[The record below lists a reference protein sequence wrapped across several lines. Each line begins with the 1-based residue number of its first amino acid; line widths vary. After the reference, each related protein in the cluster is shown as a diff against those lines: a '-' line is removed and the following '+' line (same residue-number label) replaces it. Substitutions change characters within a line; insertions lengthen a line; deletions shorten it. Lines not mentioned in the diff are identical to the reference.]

1 MKNVTS
7 PTIIHSL
14 PGFLDYMAAERRFS
28 PKTIKTYREAVTYFT
43 RQVGD
48 LPLGGITL
56 NHFISFKA
64 RMGERR
70 TGESRIAVIV
80 NAMKCLLVYA
90 RDVLQLPIL
99 DLGAIKVPRAPR
111 RQVSYLTA
119 AELETFL
126 AAIPLRTWTGK
137 ARLSGFGFRTLVET
151 LSATGMRISEAL
163 SLDRDSINRE
173 RKEAVIIG
181 KGNRQRTVFFTDR
194 ALEWITRYLDLR
206 GDSNP
211 ALFVT
216 LKGTRL
222 SIDAVEP
229 MFRRHTQWAGL
240 EKRVTP
246 HMIRHT
252 TATTLLRNGCPIGFI
267 KEILGHA
274 NLETTCRYYLGIMS
288 QADTK
293 KAHQTYSNLT
303 RPEITEF

>member
-1 MKNVTS
+1 
-7 PTIIHSL
+7 
-14 PGFLDYMAAERRFS
+14 
-28 PKTIKTYREAVTYFT
+28 
-43 RQVGD
+43 
-48 LPLGGITL
+48 
-56 NHFISFKA
+56 
-64 RMGERR
+64 
-70 TGESRIAVIV
+70 
-80 NAMKCLLVYA
+80 
-90 RDVLQLPIL
+90 
-99 DLGAIKVPRAPR
+99 
-111 RQVSYLTA
+111 
-119 AELETFL
+119 
-126 AAIPLRTWTGK
+126 LRTWTGK

>member
-14 PGFLDYMAAERRFS
+14 PGFLAYMTAERRFS

-119 AELETFL
+119 DELETFL

-137 ARLSGFGFRTLVET
+137 ARLSGFGFRALVET
-151 LSATGMRISEAL
+151 LAATGMRISESL
-163 SLDRDSINRE
+163 SLNRDSLNHE
-173 RKEAVIIG
+173 RKQAAII
-181 KGNRQRTVFFTDR
+181 
-194 ALEWITRYLDLR
+194 
-206 GDSNP
+206 
-211 ALFVT
+211 
-216 LKGTRL
+216 
-222 SIDAVEP
+222 
-229 MFRRHTQWAGL
+229 
-240 EKRVTP
+240 
-246 HMIRHT
+246 
-252 TATTLLRNGCPIGFI
+252 
-267 KEILGHA
+267 
-274 NLETTCRYYLGIMS
+274 
-288 QADTK
+288 
-293 KAHQTYSNLT
+293 
-303 RPEITEF
+303 